1 MSEIDIKHVI
11 PQREFMQ
18 HAEELLCHTS
28 RYYVYT
34 EKFLADLAGEPG
46 FCMAGYDCDHLSPNQ
61 RNLLAALIMESPSEE
76 NGKAI
81 VQIVSD
87 VIAGRKEVDGVL
99 EAKYREHLPSRR
111 YLLHHYC
118 GGHGFRVSQHIS
130 PAAAMQDLARRL
142 LIPIEV
148 NGRVVRLPICL
159 LGQYLDSANPII
171 RRNIKESVQLLYEG
185 GYRLSNMPANSN
197 VRFDWGWNRIRMSM
211 QLFIW
216 YLRHF
221 RRPHQHPMKSRMVG
235 H

>member
-1 MSEIDIKHVI
+1 MSEIEIRQLV

-28 RYYVYT
+28 RYYIYT
-34 EKFLADLAGEPG
+34 EKFLADLVEDPS
-46 FCMAGYDCDHLSPNQ
+46 FCMAGYDCDQLSPDQ
-61 RNLLAALIMESPSEE
+61 RSLLAALVMESPTKEI
-76 NGKAI
+76 GKAI
-81 VQIVSD
+81 VQVVSD
-87 VIAGRKEVDGVL
+87 VIAGRKEVDEVL

-118 GGHGFRVSQHIS
+118 GGHGFQLNNRIS
-130 PAAAMQDLARRL
+130 PAEAIQDLAKRL

-148 NGRVVRLPICL
+148 KGQVIRLPFSL
-159 LGQYLDSANPII
+159 LGQYLDSANPVI
-171 RRNIKESVQLLYEG
+171 RQNIEESVQLLYEG
-185 GYRLSNMPANSN
+185 GYRLSNMPVNSDE
-197 VRFDWGWNRIRMSM
+197 RLDWGWNRIRMSLR
-211 QLFIW
+211 LFIW